1 MPSPFYRAS
10 SGAGPAGK
18 GVSADGYDG
27 AESFF
32 EQLNTVAGELGI
44 PGFPTAAQ
52 QSLAGKVAVDAYM
65 TARNGT
71 LTPDQA
77 FFYEGKVPADFPK
90 VNFNNVDLKVDSSV
104 PKLDLGTDTQA
115 LNNALS
121 DFGSNFADVLKQ
133 GLSSPM
139 GMIGQILGFLFKL
152 FTDVISQIGEA
163 LAETARAA
171 ASAVEDA
178 WKKQMEMAS
187 SATENS
193 LLQPLELYTQSAT
206 TQTLSHALKNGAST

>member
-32 EQLNTVAGELGI
+32 EQLNTVAGDLGL

-52 QSLAGKVAVDAYM
+52 QSLAGKAAVDAYM

-77 FFYEGKVPADFPK
+77 FFYEGKVPQDFPK
-90 VNFNNVDLKVDSSV
+90 VDLNVDSV
-104 PKLDLGTDTQA
+104 PKLDLNGGIGTDTQA
-115 LNNALS
+115 LNSALS
-121 DFGSNFADVLKQ
+121 DLTSNFADVLKE
-133 GLSSPM
+133 GLSSPF
-139 GMIGQILGFLFKL
+139 GMLGQLLGFLFKL
-152 FTDVISQIGEA
+152 FTEVIMQVSEA

-171 ASAVEDA
+171 AAAVEDA
-178 WKKQMEMAS
+178 WKKQMDMAS
-187 SATENS
+187 AATQTPG
-193 LLQPLELYTQSAT
+193 LQPLELYTQSAT